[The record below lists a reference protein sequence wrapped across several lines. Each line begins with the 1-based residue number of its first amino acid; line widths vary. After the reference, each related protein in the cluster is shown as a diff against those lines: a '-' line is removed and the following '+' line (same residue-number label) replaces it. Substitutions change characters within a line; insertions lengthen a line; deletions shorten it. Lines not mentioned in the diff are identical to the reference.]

1 MRFRPPADLADGRS
15 VRWRALEGDGL
26 EHLTWRAQ
34 ANGLRAEATVVGE
47 RDGSRF
53 GASYRIDCDVDFTV
67 RSFEIAT
74 TDGRGLAMTRR
85 DSVWHDSRRGHLPA
99 FDGCIDIDLSATPF
113 TNTLP
118 IRRLAWEPGKQR
130 RIAMLF
136 VPFDSFEPFVTEQIY
151 TCLAPGLFRFET
163 ADGSFTA
170 ELPVD
175 EDGLVMDYPC
185 LFQRL

>member
-1 MRFRPPADLADGRS
+1 MSFRPPADLADGRS

-26 EHLTWRAQ
+26 EHLTLRAQ
-34 ANGLRAEATVVGE
+34 ANGLRADAALVGE

-53 GASYRIDCDVDFTV
+53 GATYRIDCDADFTV
-67 RSFEIAT
+67 RSFGIAT

-85 DSVWHDSRRGHLPA
+85 NGAWHDGERGHLA
-99 FDGCIDIDLSATPF
+99 VFDGCIDIDLSATPF

-118 IRRLAWEPGKQR
+118 IRRLAWEPGERR

-136 VPFDSFEPFVTEQIY
+136 VPFDSFEPFVTEQVY
-151 TCLAPGLFRFET
+151 TCLAPRRFRFET

>member
-1 MRFRPPADLADGRS
+1 MSFRPPADLADGRG

-26 EHLTWRAQ
+26 EHLT
-34 ANGLRAEATVVGE
+34 LRAEANCLRADAALVGE

-53 GASYRIDCDVDFTV
+53 GATYRIDCDPGFTV

-74 TDGRGLAMTRR
+74 TDGRRLAMTRR
-85 DSVWHDSRRGHLPA
+85 DGAWHDSERGHLPA
-99 FDGCIDIDLSATPF
+99 FDACIDIDLSATPF

-118 IRRLAWEPGKQR
+118 IRRLAWEPGQQR
-130 RIAMLF
+130 HVAMLF

-151 TCLAPGLFRFET
+151 TCLAPNLFRFET

>member
-1 MRFRPPADLADGRS
+1 MSFRPAADLADGHS
-15 VRWRALEGDGL
+15 VRWRALEDGGL
-26 EHLTWRAQ
+26 EHLT
-34 ANGLRAEATVVGE
+34 LRAGADGFRADAVLVGE
-47 RDGSRF
+47 RDGQRF
-53 GASYRIDCDVDFTV
+53 GANYRIDCDPDFTV
-67 RSFEIAT
+67 RGFEIAT
-74 TDGRGLAMTRR
+74 TDGRKLAMSRR
-85 DSVWHDSRRGHLPA
+85 GGGWHDSERGHLPA
-99 FDGCIDIDLSATPF
+99 FDACIDIDLSATPF

-118 IRRLAWEPGKQR
+118 IRRCGWQTGQQR

-151 TCLAPGLFRFET
+151 TCLAPRLFRFET

-175 EDGLVMDYPC
+175 EDGLVMDYPS

>member
-1 MRFRPPADLADGRS
+1 MSFRPPASLADGRS
-15 VRWRALEGDGL
+15 VRWRALEGGGL
-26 EHLTWRAQ
+26 EHLTLRAQ
-34 ANGLRAEATVVGE
+34 ANGLRADAVLVGE
-47 RDGSRF
+47 REGQRF
-53 GASYRIDCDVDFTV
+53 GASYRIDCGVDFTV

-74 TDGRGLAMTRR
+74 TDGRRLAMTRR
-85 DSVWHDSRRGHLPA
+85 DGGWHDSGRGHLPA
-99 FDGCIDIDLSATPF
+99 FDACIDIDLSATPF

-118 IRRLAWEPGKQR
+118 IRRCVWEPGQQR

-151 TCLAPGLFRFET
+151 TCLAPRLFRFET
-163 ADGSFTA
+163 ADGSFAA

-175 EDGLVMDYPC
+175 EDGLFMDYPY

>member
-1 MRFRPPADLADGRS
+1 MSFRPLADLAEGHS

-26 EHLTWRAQ
+26 EHLTLRRQ
-34 ANGLRAEATVVGE
+34 ADGLHAEAALVGE
-47 RDGSRF
+47 REGRRF
-53 GASYRIDCDVDFTV
+53 GATYRLSCGPDFAA
-67 RSFEIAT
+67 RSIAIAT
-74 TDGRGLAMTRR
+74 TDGRGLTIHRR
-85 DSVWHDSRRGHLPA
+85 DGAWQHAEGGRLPGA
-99 FDGCIDIDLSATPF
+99 DACIDIDLSATPF

-118 IRRLAWEPGKQR
+118 IRRYDWQPGEQR

-136 VPFDSFEPFVTEQIY
+136 VPFDSFEPFATEQIY
-151 TCLAPGLFRFET
+151 TCLSARLFRFAT

-175 EDGLVMDYPC
+175 DDGLVLDYPC

>member
-1 MRFRPPADLADGRS
+1 MSFRPAADLADGRS

-26 EHLTWRAQ
+26 EHLTLRAQ
-34 ANGLRAEATVVGE
+34 ADGFRADAALVGE
-47 RDGSRF
+47 REGRRF
-53 GASYRIDCDVDFTV
+53 GASYRIDCAADFTV

-74 TDGRGLAMTRR
+74 TDGRGLAMMRR
-85 DSVWHDSRRGHLPA
+85 DGAWHDGERGHLPA
-99 FDGCIDIDLSATPF
+99 FDACVDIDLSATPF

-118 IRRLAWEPGKQR
+118 IRRCSWQPGQQR
-130 RIAMLF
+130 RIAMFF

-151 TCLAPGLFRFET
+151 TCLEPRLFRFET

>member
-1 MRFRPPADLADGRS
+1 MSFRPPADLADGRS

-26 EHLTWRAQ
+26 EHLTVRAQ

-53 GASYRIDCDVDFTV
+53 GASYRIDCGADFTV
-67 RSFEIAT
+67 RSFEVAT

-85 DSVWHDSRRGHLPA
+85 DGAWHDGERGLLPA
-99 FDGCIDIDLSATPF
+99 FDGCVDIDLSATPF

-118 IRRLAWEPGKQR
+118 IRRLAWEIGQQR

-136 VPFDSFEPFVTEQIY
+136 VPFDSFEPFATEQVY
-151 TCLAPGLFRFET
+151 TCLAPRLFRFET

>member
-1 MRFRPPADLADGRS
+1 MSFRPPADLADGRS

-26 EHLTWRAQ
+26 EHLTVRAQ

-53 GASYRIDCDVDFTV
+53 GASYRIDCDADFTV
-67 RSFEIAT
+67 RSFDVVT

-85 DSVWHDSRRGHLPA
+85 DGAWHDGERGLLQA
-99 FDGCIDIDLSATPF
+99 FDGCVDIDLSATPF

-118 IRRLAWEPGKQR
+118 IRRLAWEIGQQR

-136 VPFDSFEPFVTEQIY
+136 VPFDSFEPFVTEQVY
-151 TCLAPGLFRFET
+151 TCLAPRLFRFET

>member
-1 MRFRPPADLADGRS
+1 MSFRPAADLADGHS

-26 EHLTWRAQ
+26 EHLT
-34 ANGLRAEATVVGE
+34 LRAHADGFRADAVLVGE
-47 RDGSRF
+47 RDGQRY
-53 GASYRIDCDVDFTV
+53 GATYRIDCDSDFTV
-67 RSFEIAT
+67 RSFEIGT

-85 DSVWHDSRRGHLPA
+85 DRAWHDSRRGHLPA

-118 IRRLAWEPGKQR
+118 IRRCAWTLGEQR

-151 TCLAPGLFRFET
+151 SRLAPRLFRFET

>member
-1 MRFRPPADLADGRS
+1 MSFRPAADLADGRS

-26 EHLTWRAQ
+26 EHLTLRAQ
-34 ANGLRAEATVVGE
+34 ANGFRADAVVVGE
-47 RDGSRF
+47 REGQRF
-53 GASYRIDCDVDFTV
+53 GARYRIDGDADFAV

-85 DSVWHDSRRGHLPA
+85 DGAWHDRSGGHLPA
-99 FDGCIDIDLSATPF
+99 FDACIDIDLSATPF

-118 IRRLAWEPGKQR
+118 IRRLAWELGEQR

-151 TCLAPGLFRFET
+151 TCLAPRLFRFET

-170 ELPVD
+170 ELPID
-175 EDGLVMDYPC
+175 EDGLVVDYPS

>member
-1 MRFRPPADLADGRS
+1 MSFRPPADLADGRN

-26 EHLTWRAQ
+26 EHLTLRGG
-34 ANGLRAEATVVGE
+34 ANGLRADAVLVGARGGHRYGAT
-47 RDGSRF
+47 
-53 GASYRIDCDVDFTV
+53 YRIDCDPGFTA
-67 RSFEIAT
+67 RSFEITA
-74 TDGRGLAMTRR
+74 TDGRKLAMIRR
-85 DSVWHDSRRGHLPA
+85 DGAWHDNERGHLPA
-99 FDGCIDIDLSATPF
+99 FDACVDIDLSATPF

-118 IRRLAWEPGKQR
+118 IRRCAWQPGQQR

-151 TCLAPGLFRFET
+151 TCLTPRLFRFET
-163 ADGSFTA
+163 VDGSFTA

-175 EDGLVMDYPC
+175 EDGLVMDYPS

>member
-1 MRFRPPADLADGRS
+1 MSFRPAADLADGHS

-26 EHLTWRAQ
+26 EHLTLRAE

-47 RDGSRF
+47 RGGSRF
-53 GASYRIDCDVDFTV
+53 GASYRIDCDADFTV

-74 TDGRGLAMTRR
+74 TDGRRLAMSRR
-85 DSVWHDSRRGHLPA
+85 DGIWHDSERGPLRV
-99 FDGCIDIDLSATPF
+99 FDACTDIDLSATPF

-118 IRRLAWEPGKQR
+118 IRRCSWTPGLQR

-136 VPFDSFEPFVTEQIY
+136 VPFDSFEPFVTEQAY
-151 TCLAPGLFRFET
+151 TCLAPSLFRFET
-163 ADGSFTA
+163 ADGSFIA

-175 EDGLVMDYPC
+175 EDGLVIDYPC

>member
-1 MRFRPPADLADGRS
+1 MSFRPPAVLADGRS

-26 EHLTWRAQ
+26 EHLTVRAQ

-53 GASYRIDCDVDFTV
+53 GASYRIDCDADFTV
-67 RSFEIAT
+67 RSFEVAT

-85 DSVWHDSRRGHLPA
+85 DGAWHDGERGLLPA
-99 FDGCIDIDLSATPF
+99 FDGCVDIDLSATPF

-118 IRRLAWEPGKQR
+118 IRRLAWEIGQQR

-136 VPFDSFEPFVTEQIY
+136 VPFDSFEPFATEQVY
-151 TCLAPGLFRFET
+151 TCLVPRLFRFET